1 MSRSRININETA
13 KKFLS
18 EEKKEAKAAVLS
30 ETKKE
35 EAKSSRPNIQ
45 NGKYKQRP
53 YYISDEH
60 YQNIRL
66 LSVYRDT
73 DTSSIVREALADYLE
88 KHQEELNR

>member
-1 MSRSRININETA
+1 MTRSRINVNETA

-18 EEKKEAKAAVLS
+18 EEKKEEKSAKSNGEKKA
-30 ETKKE
+30 ETK
-35 EAKSSRPNIQ
+35 ATRPNIK

-60 YQNIRL
+60 YQSIRL

-73 DTSSIVREALADYLE
+73 DTSSIVREALTDYLK
-88 KHQEELNR
+88 KHQEELNK